1 MRGQVNATEY
11 VTSKHDLAE
20 ADSREGN
27 RPAKI
32 ELTYSTLQAINRARL
47 AFGMPVLRIIQVEVK
62 RRGSIDSIRFRHT
75 ALRALFSGRFP
86 AILFSVCNHLGDLL
100 RVGSAKRELR
110 KLLFYPNLYG
120 VPKCFTT
127 LPPSC
132 GKPHVRIAQVAWNG
146 YALPAIPRSLRDV

>member
-47 AFGMPVLRIIQVEVK
+47 AFGMPVLRIIQV
-62 RRGSIDSIRFRHT
+62 IR
-75 ALRALFSGRFP
+75 
-86 AILFSVCNHLGDLL
+86 
-100 RVGSAKRELR
+100 
-110 KLLFYPNLYG
+110 Y
-120 VPKCFTT
+120 
-127 LPPSC
+127 
-132 GKPHVRIAQVAWNG
+132 AQFWPV
-146 YALPAIPRSLRDV
+146 